1 MSNLP
6 IDVDWNSID
15 TVLLDMDGTLLDLHF
30 DYYFWTV
37 HLPKK
42 YCQIHSASLSK
53 ITPYIASRLEE
64 KQGQLEWYCTNYWSD
79 QFQLDIIQA
88 QQEVKDLIAERDSVM
103 AFLER
108 LGSMGKKRI
117 LITNSDRPSIDLKF
131 ANSAIAPCLDQ
142 VISSHD
148 YRAAKEQQAFWNQLQ
163 ARIDFNLDTAL
174 FIDDSE
180 TVLDSAQQFGLKQLL
195 SIKQPISSQMRVKDS
210 KYPMVENFMRLFNG
224 NNNG

>member
-1 MSNLP
+1 MSKP
-6 IDVDWNSID
+6 SIHIDWDSID

-64 KQGQLEWYCTNYWSD
+64 KQGQLEWYCTDYWSD

-88 QQEVKDLIAERDSVM
+88 QQEVKHLIAERDSVM
-103 AFLER
+103 AFLEG
-108 LGSMGKKRI
+108 LGSMNKKRI

-131 ANSAIAPCLDQ
+131 ANCAIAPCLDQ

-148 YRAAKEQQAFWNQLQ
+148 YRAAKEQQEFWHQLR
-163 ARIDFNLDTAL
+163 AHIDFNPDTAL

-180 TVLDSAQQFGLKQLL
+180 SVLDSAQQFGIKNLL
-195 SIKQPISSQMRVKDS
+195 SIKEPISSQLRQVDS
-210 KYPMVENFMRLFNG
+210 KYPMVDNFMQLFTG

>member
-1 MSNLP
+1 MSKP
-6 IDVDWNSID
+6 SIHIDWDSID

-64 KQGQLEWYCTNYWSD
+64 KQGQLEWYCTDYWSD

-88 QQEVKDLIAERDSVM
+88 QQEVKHLIAERDSVM

-108 LGSMGKKRI
+108 LGSMNKKRI

-131 ANSAIAPCLDQ
+131 AICAIAPYLDQ

-148 YRAAKEQQAFWNQLQ
+148 YRAAKEQQEFWHQLR
-163 ARIDFNLDTAL
+163 AHIDFNTDTAL

-180 TVLDSAQQFGLKQLL
+180 SVLDSAQQFGIKNLL
-195 SIKQPISSQMRVKDS
+195 SIKEPNSSQLRQIDS
-210 KYPMVENFMRLFNG
+210 KYPMVDNFMHLFSG